1 MKKIDKYKDV
11 DIKIYHVTEN
21 THTHTNTHSE
31 KAKTHWEN
39 MINITFKYS
48 KIYKQKLTW
57 K

>member
-1 MKKIDKYKDV
+1 M
-11 DIKIYHVTEN
+11 
-21 THTHTNTHSE
+21 NTHSE